1 MDTSK
6 KISHCLR
13 AFDEIFVNFRDIKW
27 GKRAYVIKDK
37 IINGLS
43 RLPRRCAS
51 SANRHSSVC
60 CNNCYTFLLHIIIIL
75 PSGGG

>member
-27 GKRAYVIKDK
+27 GKRAYVLK
-37 IINGLS
+37 I
-43 RLPRRCAS
+43 R
-51 SANRHSSVC
+51 
-60 CNNCYTFLLHIIIIL
+60 
-75 PSGGG
+75 